1 MVVGAIVAGCSGSTA
16 DTPPAAE
23 VEETSTTPAGQDV
36 ESGVDLAGLEHAEA
50 VRTIVSSLSPVVD
63 GLAVAD
69 LRALSEVVRPDDL
82 AAFFSGAAD
91 PMLAEIFGEIGPL
104 ASAAGGLGAIT
115 TAVLVRTTAT
125 PGRPVLLVVAPGG
138 APAIDRTADVTVVDL
153 PGGVVALGEE
163 ASIDALVGDGTNEPV
178 SEVALLDLLDPAR
191 PLTFAQWMDGPT
203 AASSGDR
210 TLRHATAVSGSFE
223 VVDGSTAGELVF
235 HTDSAADF
243 VEAYNALDRNAAE
256 ASPPMSRPIRLA
268 EPLVDG
274 LGRVVVDVPST
285 PLLPTPSD
293 LADFR
298 NTAKKL
304 FAGMEAYD
312 HAEDVFDP
320 GNAAWFDFLVKSEL
334 DDDPPSPGSVYIR
347 WEFRDQAAIEEFER
361 NELPAGFRLAP
372 TRFLETDDP
381 DGEYFFALNLYNG
394 GGGMIVGGARA
405 EFDVFVH
412 GPDGADPNAGVRPRF
427 MVVEAVAE
435 EVSADAGN
443 LLTPAEPVSHELID
457 GVVVSDVR
465 RIVGD
470 TEVQVFRSSFPV
482 PDPDVNE
489 VARFT
494 REMAIGNDY
503 IYWAHGVSDRVLYN
517 ATTFNHDAYFV
528 DVSRLEFTDMSK
540 WAEYLKPTAK
550 DAVYYVNTLEY
561 VASPMANLDSDHL
574 DITPAW
580 LEELYGFKNNGHQV
594 GLMRKAVDLMFRGQ
608 ADALVPF
615 EVTNEVPS
623 SFSTFEITDPEGL
636 SEVLDLPAGHRLAP
650 IRLVEGGPEAFYL
663 TLSVYEVDGAAEGT
677 RAEWAVYTDDG
688 DGRPN
693 MLVLD
698 VLTEGVGFDPW
709 SVITVPSHVDH
720 ESDGGIVRTRLS
732 SSAIEFEVSY
742 DLGTTVD
749 EELTMDWIEAGDIV
763 CALNDVCDVLYYDA
777 ETLDVPVHRPA
788 NVDVEVMVTPW
799 DEFLDGDPAIVFF
812 RDNPQL
818 YVAKRWSSLK
828 VPVAPLPFAGLDG
841 RTHEISGDGVLVG
854 RSNDIAD
861 SEYVYTGDVVVDGDV
876 LEFSLDQQVSNA
888 LGVGNIFTTGRF
900 SLRTGTGTQTVVD
913 CQGPAL
919 LCSDIE
925 RGSTAFYTAQRLDVS
940 DPARITWAVDVAID
954 LGGSFGIA
962 DSSSRFVATRVG

>member
-1 MVVGAIVAGCSGSTA
+1 MVSV
-16 DTPPAAE
+16 
-23 VEETSTTPAGQDV
+23 
-36 ESGVDLAGLEHAEA
+36 VDLDHADA
-50 VRTIVSSLSPVVD
+50 VNAMVSSLPPTVD
-63 GLAVAD
+63 GLAVVDMEALGRTVDRGD
-69 LRALSEVVRPDDL
+69 LM
-82 AAFFSGAAD
+82 AFFAGSGD
-91 PMLAEIFGEIGPL
+91 PMLGEIFGEIGAL
-104 ASAAGGLGAIT
+104 SAALGGFEAIT
-115 TAVLVRTTAT
+115 TAVLARSSAV
-125 PGRPVLLVVAPGG
+125 PGRPVLLVAVPAGARTGTRSDVA
-138 APAIDRTADVTVVDL
+138 VVEL
-153 PGGVVALGEE
+153 PGGMVAVGDE
-163 ASIDALVGDGTNEPV
+163 ASIDTLVRGDSGESMAESV
-178 SEVALLDLLDPAR
+178 LVDLLDTGR
-191 PLTFAQWMDGPT
+191 PLAFAQSMPGMVDPT
-203 AASSGDR
+203 SGDR
-210 TLRHATAVSGSFE
+210 TLRRSAAVSGSFA
-223 VVDGSTAGELVF
+223 VADGSIGGELVF
-235 HTDSAADF
+235 HTDNAAEF
-243 VEAYNALDRNAAE
+243 VESYNALDRNAAE
-256 ASPPMSRPIRLA
+256 ASPPLSRPIRFA
-268 EPLVDG
+268 DPLVDG
-274 LGRVVVDVPST
+274 LGRVVVDVPSG
-285 PLLPTPSD
+285 PLLPTVD
-293 LADFR
+293 DVMGFR
-298 NTAKKL
+298 DTAKKL
-304 FAGMEAYD
+304 FAGMEAHDY
-312 HAEDVFDP
+312 AEDVFDP

-334 DDDPPSPGSVYIR
+334 DDEPPSPGSVYIR
-347 WEFRDQAAIEEFER
+347 WEFRDQAAIEAFER

-372 TRFLETDDP
+372 TRFLESDDP

-574 DITPAW
+574 DITPEW

-594 GLMRKAVDLMFRGQ
+594 GLMRKAVDLMFRGE

-615 EVTNEVPS
+615 EVANEVPS
-623 SFSTFEITDPEGL
+623 SFYTFEITDPDGL
-636 SEVLDLPAGHRLAP
+636 SEAVDLPDGHRLAP

-663 TLSVYEVDGAAEGT
+663 TLSVYEVEGAAEGT

-693 MLVLD
+693 LLVVELM
-698 VLTEGVGFDPW
+698 TEDVGFDPW
-709 SVITVPSHVDH
+709 SVITMPSQVEH
-720 ESDGGIVRTRLS
+720 ESDGGIVRTRLAS
-732 SSAIEFEVSY
+732 SGIEFEVSY
-742 DLGTTVD
+742 DVGTTID

-763 CALNDVCDVLYYDA
+763 CSLNDVCDVLYYDA

-788 NVDVEVMVTPW
+788 NVDVSVMTTPW

-861 SEYVYTGDVVVDGDV
+861 SEYVYTGDVLVDGDV

-888 LGVGNIFTTGRF
+888 LGVGNIFTTGSF
-900 SLRTGTGTQTVVD
+900 SLQTGTGTQTVVD

-954 LGGSFGIA
+954 LGGTFGIA